1 MTLTSVKRK
10 QEVFSIEVRI
20 GLEVHFS
27 ESRIAIGSI
36 GGISAADV

>member
-20 GLEVHFS
+20 GPVVHFG
-27 ESRIAIGSI
+27 ESRIAISLI
-36 GGISAADV
+36 GGVFGGS